1 VTSLVEAL
9 GDRIVGTVEEVSA
22 NRITVLLSTE
32 APQATALNTGV
43 PAGFPRINGYVLIPN
58 ESGATVCI
66 VSSVRVER
74 LPFPKRRGTQKD
86 FGLVDLPFPSRVMT
100 LTPLGT
106 LRARAVE
113 GELDFEVRRGVDV
126 FPSVGD
132 PVLLPGRDQ
141 LRAIVEGENTENQ
154 GRILLG
160 HCPTAGRAP
169 VHVDPD
175 KLFGRHLAVLGNT
188 GAGKSCSVAGLV
200 RWSLA
205 AAGEE
210 RTRMDREGPPNAR
223 FIILDPNGEY
233 AQAFKDLNARLFTVE
248 SKDGDRSDPLK
259 VPAWLWNGE
268 EWAAF
273 AGAAP
278 GVQRPVL
285 FDALRRLRSGASHP
299 DEFTTKVRGC
309 VRRYRNRLK
318 VSIQAGEHQQAGRRE
333 GVANILLN
341 IQNDFTELR
350 RDPSCSSGLRDCI
363 DEVLSA
369 TDAVEQSA
377 RQAGGRTKE
386 DGSPWHDDF
395 PEEGKNGLNTV
406 VAVLSKTGEAVGLA
420 DYEQMVDE
428 DTPRPFPVD
437 ELPDFVEALAAGQSG
452 RDVAQFVDT
461 LNLRIRGLLSRGRLS
476 SVLTPGDAGP
486 LRLHDWLT
494 RHIGA
499 DQAED
504 GSIVVIDLSLIPS
517 EVIHIVVSVLA
528 RMVFEAVQ
536 RYRKEEGKELP
547 TTLILEEAH
556 TFVHRDLTK
565 DGAPAAGRAC
575 ARVFER
581 IAREG
586 RKFGL
591 GLVLASQR
599 PYEVSPTVLSQCN
612 TFLLHRIVND
622 LDQELVKKLVP
633 DGLGTL
639 LRDLPSLPSRR
650 AILLGW
656 AAPAPVL
663 VEINEVPEEQ
673 RPHSPDPAFWDVW
686 TGTKERRI
694 DWERIARDWQGG
706 GDTDEPVDGAR
717 AEPPEIHAPE
727 ALPAEESGVDD
738 VELPS

>member
-1 VTSLVEAL
+1 MTSLVEAL

-22 NRITVLLSTE
+22 NRIAVLVGTE

-66 VSSVRVER
+66 ISSVRIER

-86 FGLVDLPFPSRVMT
+86 FGLVDLPFPSRIMT

-106 LRARAVE
+106 LRAKTVE
-113 GELDFEVRRGVDV
+113 GELTFEVRRGVDV

-132 PVLLPGRDQ
+132 PVLLPGPDQ
-141 LRAIVEGENTENQ
+141 LRAIVEGGNEKHR

-160 HCPTAGRAP
+160 HCPTAGHAP

-175 KLFGRHLAVLGNT
+175 KLFGRHLAILGNT

-205 AAGEE
+205 AAREE
-210 RTRMDREGPPNAR
+210 RARRGGDLQPNAR

-233 AQAFKDLNARLFTVE
+233 AEAFRDLDVRLFSVE
-248 SKDGDRSDPLK
+248 PKKGDGSEALK

-278 GVQRPVL
+278 GVQRPIL
-285 FDALRRLRSGASHP
+285 FDALRRLRSGATHP
-299 DEFTTKVRGC
+299 DAFTTKVRAR
-309 VRRYRNRLK
+309 VTRYRNRLK
-318 VSIQAGEHQQAGRRE
+318 AAIQAGEHQQPGRRE
-333 GVANILLN
+333 GVAISLCHM
-341 IQNDFTELR
+341 QTDFNELR
-350 RDPSCSSGLRDCI
+350 GDPDCPDDLRDYI
-363 DEVLSA
+363 DRVVSA
-369 TDAVEQSA
+369 ADEVEQSA
-377 RQAGGRTKE
+377 RQAGGRVKD
-386 DGSPWHDDF
+386 DGTPWHDDF
-395 PEEGKNGLNTV
+395 PEAGGYGLNTV
-406 VAVLSKTGEAVGLA
+406 IARLSEAGAQVGLTH
-420 DYEQMVDE
+420 YEQAVDE
-428 DTPRPFPVD
+428 DTPCPFAVD
-437 ELPDFVEALAAGQSG
+437 ELADFVDALAAGQSG
-452 RDVAQFVDT
+452 RDIAQFVDT
-461 LNLRIRGLLSRGRLS
+461 LNLRIRGLLSRSRLS
-476 SVLTPGDAGP
+476 SVLTPGEGSTIA
-486 LRLHDWLT
+486 LHDWLT
-494 RHIGA
+494 RYIGA
-499 DQAED
+499 DQAEG
-504 GSIVVIDLSLIPS
+504 GSVAVFDLSLVPS
-517 EVIHIVVSVLA
+517 EVIHITVSVLA

-536 RYRKEEGKELP
+536 RYRKDTGKELP
-547 TTLILEEAH
+547 TALILEEAH

-565 DGAPAAGRAC
+565 DGAPAAGRVC

-622 LDQELVKKLVP
+622 LDQELVRKLVP

-663 VEINEVPEEQ
+663 VEVRELSEKQ
-673 RPHSPDPAFWDVW
+673 RPHAPDPAFWDVW
-686 TGTKERRI
+686 TGTEPRRI
-694 DWERIARDWQGG
+694 DWESMARDWQGRAD
-706 GDTDEPVDGAR
+706 GDVAADSIGANL
-717 AEPPEIHAPE
+717 PEINTSE
-727 ALPAEESGVDD
+727 AIPAGDPHVDD
-738 VELPS
+738 EDFLF

>member
-1 VTSLVEAL
+1 MTSVVEAL

-86 FGLVDLPFPSRVMT
+86 FGLIDLPFPSRVMA

-113 GELDFEVRRGVDV
+113 GELNFEVRRGVDV

-205 AAGEE
+205 AAEEE
-210 RTRMDREGPPNAR
+210 RKRTERDGPPNAR

-233 AQAFKDLNARLFTVE
+233 AHAFKDLGVRLFSVE
-248 SKDGDRSDPLK
+248 PKEGDGSEALK

-273 AGAAP
+273 TGAAP
-278 GVQRPVL
+278 GVQRPIL
-285 FDALRRLRSGASHP
+285 FQAIRRLRAGMETPESFDARVAATVHPYRSVFRVAHATREYLRFPGMKNVVIALEGAEGDLHGLASRAESDGH
-299 DEFTTKVRGC
+299 
-309 VRRYRNRLK
+309 
-318 VSIQAGEHQQAGRRE
+318 QHAGMLRQLVDACGAAAQAGRDGQHYQAIDPPRVASVLDALE
-333 GVANILLN
+333 EIAVAFGVADSNEVEEDLPVA
-341 IQNDFTELR
+341 F
-350 RDPSCSSGLRDCI
+350 DPS
-363 DEVLSA
+363 
-369 TDAVEQSA
+369 
-377 RQAGGRTKE
+377 
-386 DGSPWHDDF
+386 
-395 PEEGKNGLNTV
+395 
-406 VAVLSKTGEAVGLA
+406 
-420 DYEQMVDE
+420 
-428 DTPRPFPVD
+428 
-437 ELPDFVEALAAGQSG
+437 ELHGYVEALAGLMPG
-452 RDVAQFVDT
+452 RDLSQFIDT
-461 LNLRIRGLLSRGRLS
+461 LNLRIRGLLTGGRLS
-476 SVLTPGDAGP
+476 AILKPNDSGAIQLDE
-486 LRLHDWLT
+486 WLNDYA
-494 RHIGA
+494 GA
-499 DQAED
+499 DHAEN
-504 GSIVVIDLSLIPS
+504 GAIAVIDLSLVPS
-517 EVIHIVVSVLA
+517 EVIYIVVSVLA
-528 RMVFEAVQ
+528 RLLFEAVQ
-536 RYRKEEGKELP
+536 RYRRQEGKELP

-556 TFVHRDLTK
+556 TFVHHDLTK
-565 DGAPAAGRAC
+565 EGAPPAARAC

-622 LDQELVKKLVP
+622 RDQELVKKLVP

-663 VEINEVPEEQ
+663 VEVREVPEEQ

-686 TGTKERRI
+686 TGAKERRI

-706 GDTDEPVDGAR
+706 GDADEAADGAGDK
-717 AEPPEIHAPE
+717 PPEIHAPE
-727 ALPAEESGVDD
+727 ALLAEDAGVDD
-738 VELPS
+738 DELPF